1 MAERTIEL
9 ETPVLTD
16 ETADAL
22 RAATDRA
29 ERAEAEL
36 AKLKAHPQAS
46 TAAAAAGTTAH
57 QAAPAAHTRSSH
69 PAETPAEEGNLFEGQ
84 EPSADA
90 VAATETPAARTERDA
105 DRDAADDS
113 PASHARS
120 QSSAH
125 APGRAKNVA
134 NAADAEDD
142 AVHAEALKQPP
153 TPSSAANA
161 SGYDAATAVTERGS
175 ADRAAESSD
184 GLDEL
189 RKDPMM
195 AHLLDSLDAGT
206 DVGHYGRLVFAMVA
220 RHFLPHAEVIAWMVK
235 DNDFDAEQA
244 QAMLHQVEG
253 RDYNPPRRERLLQWQ
268 KEQEF
273 QFMDIHDPDSGN
285 LYRNL
290 EFPKEVYD
298 HIGHY
303 QEAKA
308 SE

>member
-9 ETPVLTD
+9 DAPVVTD
-16 ETADAL
+16 ETAEAL
-22 RAATDRA
+22 QAATDRA

-36 AKLKAHPQAS
+36 AKLKAHPP
-46 TAAAAAGTTAH
+46 AATPTK
-57 QAAPAAHTRSSH
+57 APARQSPEADA
-69 PAETPAEEGNLFEGQ
+69 PGQEGNLFEGQ
-84 EPSADA
+84 EPLPDA
-90 VAATETPAARTERDA
+90 VHEKVAARTERDA
-105 DRDAADDS
+105 DLDAAANS
-113 PASHARS
+113 SASQARS
-120 QSSAH
+120 KVATH
-125 APGRAKNVA
+125 AAA
-134 NAADAEDD
+134 NA
-142 AVHAEALKQPP
+142 VHTDALKQPP
-153 TPSSAANA
+153 TPSTAANA
-161 SGYDAATAVTERGS
+161 SGSDDATAVTERGS
-175 ADRAAESSD
+175 ADRATTDKD
-184 GLDEL
+184 GVDEL

-220 RHFLPHAEVIAWMVK
+220 RHFLPHAEVMAWLTK
-235 DNDFDAEQA
+235 DNDFNTEQA
-244 QAMLHQVEG
+244 QQMLHQVEG

-268 KEQEF
+268 SEQEF
-273 QFMDIHDPDSGN
+273 QFMNVHDPDSGN